1 LKKLLADHLEILNM
15 LKFITHRPLWVNILV
30 GIVLALGIFFVFVLS
45 LNWLTHHNSSKT
57 VPQVLG
63 KTLEEA
69 EKILAKAGFEIEIQD
84 SIYTDTSKPNIVL
97 KQFPEA
103 DEIVKVN
110 RTVYLTINRA
120 VPPMIE
126 MPNLKDY
133 SFRNAEMILRNSGL
147 KLGDTSYRSNFA
159 KDAVLEILYNGE
171 TISAGT
177 KIRMGSKISFILGSG
192 VGTEEFAV
200 PNLVGLTFGQAKA
213 LLEANGLVVGAT
225 PVLGAV
231 EDTMSAYIA
240 KQNPERFNDDKKIQR
255 IRTGQTIDLWIQA
268 EKPVTDST
276 DVPLPQ

>member
-1 LKKLLADHLEILNM
+1 LKKRLADHLENINM
-15 LKFITHRPLWVNILV
+15 LKFITHRPLWLNILA
-30 GIVLALGIFFVFVLS
+30 GILLAIGIFSVFVLS

-57 VPQVLG
+57 VPQVMG
-63 KTLEEA
+63 KTFAEA
-69 EKILAKAGFEIEIQD
+69 KEILKKAGFEIEIQD
-84 SIYTDTSKPNIVL
+84 SIYTDTTKPNIVL

-103 DEIVKVN
+103 DEIVKIN

-120 VPPMIE
+120 VPPMVE

-159 KDAVLEILYNGE
+159 KDAVLEILYNG
-171 TISAGT
+171 SSVNPGT
-177 KIRMGSKISFILGSG
+177 KIRMGSKISFVLGSG

-200 PNLVGLTFGQAKA
+200 PDLVGLTFGQAKA

-231 EDTMSAYIA
+231 TDTMGAYIA
-240 KQNPERFNDDKKIQR
+240 RQNPERFNEEKKIQR

-276 DVPLPQ
+276 DVPLPE